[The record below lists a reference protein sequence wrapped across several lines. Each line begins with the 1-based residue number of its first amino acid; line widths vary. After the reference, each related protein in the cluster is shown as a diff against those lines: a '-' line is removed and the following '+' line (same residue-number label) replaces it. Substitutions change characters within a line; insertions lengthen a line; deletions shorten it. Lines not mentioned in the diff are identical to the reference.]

1 MLVNDEKTLS
11 QDETTILHPSSRMLF
26 RFWETMRGGSPAP
39 RRDALDLRQ
48 IRPLVPHL
56 FIGEYATKARV
67 FRWRLAGTG
76 ICELYRREVTGTNM
90 LAGWDAFESDT
101 ISRFLSSTLNAKQPA
116 VLRFRMQTDHDQV
129 VGAELA
135 AFPMLA
141 VDGITS
147 HLMGGLFPFRETAS
161 LDYTAITGFEL
172 SAARLVWTE
181 NLPEP
186 PLQEHSAD
194 KARRN
199 FHVISGGLS
208 RH

>member
-1 MLVNDEKTLS
+1 MLVNDENFLS

-26 RFWETMRGGSPAP
+26 RFWETMRGGNPAP
-39 RRDALDLRQ
+39 RRDDLDLRQ
-48 IRPLVPHL
+48 VRPLVPNL
-56 FIGEYATKARV
+56 FIGEYAEKARM

-76 ICELYRREVTGTNM
+76 ICELYRRELTGTNM
-90 LAGWDAFESDT
+90 LAGWDAFETDT
-101 ISRFLSSTLNAKQPA
+101 ISRFLSSTLHSKQPA
-116 VLRFRMQTDHDQV
+116 VLRFRMQTDRDQV
-129 VGAELA
+129 VGAEMA

-141 VDGITS
+141 ADGLTT
-147 HLMGGLFPFRETAS
+147 HLMGGLFPFRETCS
-161 LDYTAITGFEL
+161 LDYSALTGFEL

-186 PLQEHSAD
+186 QPQEHPAH
-194 KARRN
+194 KARRG